1 MSAHVEKP
9 SRPGVRVGTSP
20 DGTQAESSPSKHPLA
35 GQTMT
40 GADMII
46 QVLAD
51 EGVEILFGYSGG
63 AILPT
68 YDALFRYNAEQ
79 ESKRRKIIDLVV
91 PANEQG
97 AGFMAAGYA
106 RASSKVGVFMVT
118 SGPGA
123 TNSVTPIR
131 DCMAD
136 SVPVVLICGQVPR
149 HAIGTDAF
157 QEAPVFNIMSACAKR
172 AFLILDPEELESTV
186 RTAFDIARSD
196 RPGPV
201 VLDIPKDV
209 QNWKGTF
216 RGEGV
221 LELRGYRERMRDLY
235 GSRMPEDKAKRF
247 FDLLRQSERPLL
259 YAGGGVIKSEASRDL
274 RRFATT
280 FQIPVVT
287 TLQAIGSF
295 DTTHP
300 LSLHMLGMHGTA
312 YANYAVEDCDFL
324 IAVGA
329 RFDDRVAGNVS
340 KFAPNAVNIA
350 HVDIDATEIG
360 KVKQVTWSHVADAR
374 SGLQDLLAAGDG
386 FQKDFS
392 PWLAHVTE
400 LKNNHPLDYDREC
413 DFIQPHYVLEC
424 LNKITRGEAIICT
437 GVGQHQMWAAQYLDY
452 KNPRSFLTSGSMGTM
467 GFGLP
472 AAIGA
477 QFAHPD
483 RLVIN
488 IDGDGSLRMNI
499 GEMETITN
507 YNLRVKTVLFN
518 NQGDGMVRQWQ
529 KMYFAE
535 RFCGT
540 EKFLHRKDFVNA
552 AKADGFEFA
561 VRLSEKNRVERVL
574 QEFVHHNGP
583 AFLEVMIDP
592 DACVYPMIGPGLS
605 YKEIV
610 TGPYIK
616 PRPQEPPKP
625 GSGVRDPGSGMF

>member
-1 MSAHVEKP
+1 MSA
-9 SRPGVRVGTSP
+9 
-20 DGTQAESSPSKHPLA
+20 QAEVTSKHPLA

-40 GADMII
+40 GADIVI

-51 EGVEILFGYSGG
+51 EGVDILFGYSGG

-68 YDALFRYNAEQ
+68 WDALARYNIEQ
-79 ESKRRKIIDLVV
+79 ESKRRKPIELVV

-106 RASSKVGVFMVT
+106 RASGKVGVSMVT

-123 TNSVTPIR
+123 TNSVTPVR
-131 DCMAD
+131 DCMSD
-136 SVPVVLICGQVPR
+136 SIPMVLICGQVPR
-149 HAIGTDAF
+149 AAIGTDAF
-157 QEAPVFNIMSACAKR
+157 QEAPVFNIMSACSKR
-172 AFLILDPEELESTV
+172 TFLVLDPEELEATI
-186 RTAFDIARSD
+186 RTAFEIARSD

-209 QNWKGTF
+209 QNWKGVF
-216 RGEGV
+216 KGEGL
-221 LELRGYRERMRDLY
+221 LELRGYRERMQELY
-235 GSRMPEDKAKRF
+235 GGRMPEAKSKAF
-247 FDLLRQSERPLL
+247 FDMLRSSERPLI
-259 YAGGGVIKSEASRDL
+259 YVGGGVIKSDASREL
-274 RRFATT
+274 RRFAATY
-280 FQIPVVT
+280 QIPVVT

-312 YANYAVEDCDFL
+312 FANYAVEDCDFL

-329 RFDDRVAGNVS
+329 RFDDRVAGKVAT
-340 KFAPNAVNIA
+340 FAPNAKNVA
-350 HVDIDATEIG
+350 HIDIDATEIG
-360 KVKQVTWSHVADAR
+360 KVKQVTWSHIADAR
-374 SGLQDLLAAGDG
+374 NGLQDLLDAGRD
-386 FQKDFS
+386 FRKDFS
-392 PWLAHVTE
+392 PWIAQIAQ
-400 LKNNHPLDYDREC
+400 LKKDHPLDYDRNC

-424 LNKITRGEAIICT
+424 LNKITQGEAIVCT

-452 KNPRSFLTSGSMGTM
+452 KYPRTFLTSGSMGTM

-477 QFAHPD
+477 QFAKPD

-499 GEMETITN
+499 GEMETVTN
-507 YNLRVKTVLFN
+507 YNLPVKTILFN

-529 KMYFAE
+529 KMFFSE

-552 AKADGFEFA
+552 ARADGFEFA
-561 VRLSEKNRVERVL
+561 VRVSEKNHVEAVL
-574 QEFVHHNGP
+574 QEFVHYNGP

-592 DACVYPMIGPGLS
+592 DACVFPMIGPGMG
-605 YKEIV
+605 YKEMV
-610 TGPYIK
+610 TGPHINPRVVPPAPNSGK
-616 PRPQEPPKP
+616 PT
-625 GSGVRDPGSGMF
+625 DLF

>member
-1 MSAHVEKP
+1 MSA
-9 SRPGVRVGTSP
+9 
-20 DGTQAESSPSKHPLA
+20 QAERLSTSGTTGKHPLA
-35 GQTMT
+35 GQVMT

-51 EGVEILFGYSGG
+51 EGVEVLFGYSGG

-68 YDALFRYNAEQ
+68 WDALGRFNIEQ
-79 ESKRRKIIDLVV
+79 ESKRRKPIELVV

-106 RASSKVGVFMVT
+106 RASGKVGVSMVT

-123 TNSVTPIR
+123 TNSVTPVR
-131 DCMAD
+131 DSMSD
-136 SVPVVLICGQVPR
+136 SIPMVLICGQVPR
-149 HAIGTDAF
+149 AAIGTDAF

-172 AFLILDPEELESTV
+172 TFLVLDPEELEATV
-186 RTAFDIARSD
+186 RTAFEIARSD

-209 QNWKGTF
+209 QNWKGVF
-216 RGEGV
+216 KGDG
-221 LELRGYRERMRDLY
+221 LLQLRGYRERMQELY
-235 GSRMPEDKAKRF
+235 DAHLSQEKAAAF
-247 FDLLRQSERPLL
+247 FDILAKSERPLL
-259 YAGGGVIKSEASRDL
+259 YAGGGVIKSDAARDL

-280 FQIPVVT
+280 YNIPVTT

-300 LSLHMLGMHGTA
+300 LSLHMLGMHGMA

-329 RFDDRVAGNVS
+329 RFDDRVAGKVAS
-340 KFAPNAVNIA
+340 FAPNAKNIA
-350 HVDIDATEIG
+350 HIDIDATEIG
-360 KVKQVTWSHVADAR
+360 KVKHVTWSHIADAR
-374 SGLQDLLAAGDG
+374 TGLQELLAYGRDV
-386 FQKDFS
+386 QKDFS
-392 PWLAHVTE
+392 PWLAHVAQ
-400 LKNNHPLDYDREC
+400 LKVDHPLNYDRNC

-424 LNKITRGEAIICT
+424 LNKIVKGEAIICT

-452 KNPRSFLTSGSMGTM
+452 KHSRSFLTSGSMGTM

-477 QFAHPD
+477 QFARPD

-499 GEMETITN
+499 GEMETVTN
-507 YNLRVKTVLFN
+507 YNLPVKTILFN

-529 KMYFAE
+529 KMFFAE

-552 AKADGFEFA
+552 ARADGFEFA
-561 VRLSEKNRVERVL
+561 VRLSEKNRVEAVL
-574 QEFVHHNGP
+574 QEFVHYKGP

-592 DACVYPMIGPGLS
+592 DACVFPMIGPGMG
-605 YKEIV
+605 YKEMV
-610 TGPYIK
+610 TGPHINPRTVEPAK
-616 PRPQEPPKP
+616 PAKP
-625 GSGVRDPGSGMF
+625 TDLF

>member
-1 MSAHVEKP
+1 MSARAERHAHATTGRVWRE
-9 SRPGVRVGTSP
+9 SPGEG
-20 DGTQAESSPSKHPLA
+20 SKHPLA
-35 GQTMT
+35 GQEMT
-40 GADMII
+40 GADMVI

-51 EGVEILFGYSGG
+51 EGVDVLFGYSGG

-68 YDALFRYNAEQ
+68 WDALARYNIEQ
-79 ESKRRKIIDLVV
+79 ESKQRKPIELVV

-106 RASSKVGVFMVT
+106 RASGKVGVSMVT

-123 TNSVTPIR
+123 TNSVTPVR
-131 DCMAD
+131 DCMSD
-136 SVPVVLICGQVPR
+136 SIPMVLICGQVPR
-149 HAIGTDAF
+149 PAIGTDAF

-172 AFLILDPEELESTV
+172 TFLVLDPEELEATV
-186 RTAFDIARSD
+186 RTAFEIARSD

-209 QNWKGTF
+209 QNWKGVF
-216 RGEGV
+216 KGEGL
-221 LELRGYRERMRDLY
+221 LELRGYRERMQELY
-235 GSRMPEDKAKRF
+235 GARMSEEKAAAF
-247 FDLLRQSERPLL
+247 FDMLRNSERPLI
-259 YAGGGVIKSEASRDL
+259 YAGGGVIKSDASRDL

-280 FQIPVVT
+280 YNIPVTT

-295 DTTHP
+295 DTTHT

-312 YANYAVEDCDFL
+312 FANYAIEDCDFL

-329 RFDDRVAGNVS
+329 RFDDRVAGKVAA
-340 KFAPNAVNIA
+340 FAPNAKNIA
-350 HVDIDATEIG
+350 HIDIDASEIG
-360 KVKQVTWSHVADAR
+360 KVKQVTWAHIAD
-374 SGLQDLLAAGDG
+374 
-386 FQKDFS
+386 
-392 PWLAHVTE
+392 
-400 LKNNHPLDYDREC
+400 LKKNHPLNYDRDC

-424 LNKITRGEAIICT
+424 LNKITQGEAIVCT

-452 KNPRSFLTSGSMGTM
+452 KHPKSFLTSGSMGTM

-477 QFAHPD
+477 QFARPD

-488 IDGDGSLRMNI
+488 VDGDGSLRMNI
-499 GEMETITN
+499 GEMETVTN
-507 YNLRVKTVLFN
+507 YNLPVKTILFN

-529 KMYFAE
+529 KMFFAE

-552 AKADGFEFA
+552 ARADGFEFA
-561 VRLSEKNRVERVL
+561 ARVSEKNHVAPLL

-583 AFLEVMIDP
+583 A
-592 DACVYPMIGPGLS
+592 
-605 YKEIV
+605 
-610 TGPYIK
+610 
-616 PRPQEPPKP
+616 
-625 GSGVRDPGSGMF
+625 

>member
-1 MSAHVEKP
+1 MRAQEELSST
-9 SRPGVRVGTSP
+9 SR
-20 DGTQAESSPSKHPLA
+20 HPLA
-35 GQTMT
+35 GHEMT
-40 GADMII
+40 GADMIV

-51 EGVEILFGYSGG
+51 EGVDILFGYSGG

-68 YDALFRYNAEQ
+68 YDAIFRYNSEQ
-79 ESKRRKIIDLVV
+79 ESKRGKPIELIV

-106 RASSKVGVFMVT
+106 RASGKVGVFMVT

-131 DCMAD
+131 DSMAD
-136 SVPVVLICGQVPR
+136 SIPVVLICGQVPR
-149 HAIGTDAF
+149 AAIGTDAF

-172 AFLILDPEELESTV
+172 AFLVLDPEELEATV
-186 RTAFDIARSD
+186 RTAFEIARSD

-216 RGEGV
+216 RGEG
-221 LELRGYRERMRDLY
+221 LLKLRGYRERMNALY
-235 GSRMPEDKAKRF
+235 QTRMSESRSAAF
-247 FDLLRQSERPLL
+247 FDILQKSERPLI
-259 YAGGGVIKSEASRDL
+259 YAGGGIIKSDASRDL
-274 RRFATT
+274 KRFATT

-295 DTTHP
+295 DSTHP

-324 IAVGA
+324 IALGA

-350 HVDIDATEIG
+350 HIDIDATEVG

-374 SGLQDLLAAGDG
+374 SGITDLLAAGRG
-386 FQKDFS
+386 FKKDFS
-392 PWLAHVTE
+392 TWLNHVAM
-400 LKNNHPLDYDREC
+400 LKKNHPLNYDR
-413 DFIQPHYVLEC
+413 DSHYVQPHYVMEC
-424 LNKITRGEAIICT
+424 LNKIVKGDAIICT

-452 KNPRSFLTSGSMGTM
+452 KDPRTFLTSGSMGTM

-477 QFAHPD
+477 QFARPD
-483 RLVIN
+483 KLVIN
-488 IDGDGSLRMNI
+488 IDGDGSLRMNF
-499 GEMETITN
+499 GELETITN
-507 YNLRVKTVLFN
+507 YNLRVKTILFN

-529 KMYFAE
+529 KMYFSE
-535 RFCGT
+535 RFCAS

-561 VRLSEKNRVERVL
+561 TRISDKNRVERVL
-574 QEFVHHNGP
+574 QEFIHFDGP

-592 DACVYPMIGPGLS
+592 DACVFPMIGPGHG
-605 YKEIV
+605 YKEMV
-610 TGPYIK
+610 TGPQIK
-616 PRPQEPPKP
+616 PRAQQEAPKP
-625 GSGVRDPGSGMF
+625 PAKITDLF

>member
-1 MSAHVEKP
+1 MSA
-9 SRPGVRVGTSP
+9 G
-20 DGTQAESSPSKHPLA
+20 AERLTRSAASGKHALA
-35 GQTMT
+35 GQMMT

-51 EGVEILFGYSGG
+51 EGVDVLFGYSGG

-68 YDALFRYNAEQ
+68 WDALGRYNIEQ
-79 ESKRRKIIDLVV
+79 ESKRRRPIELVV

-106 RASSKVGVFMVT
+106 RASGKVGVSMVT

-123 TNSVTPIR
+123 TNSVTPVR

-136 SVPVVLICGQVPR
+136 SVPIVLICGQVPR
-149 HAIGTDAF
+149 PAIGTDAF

-172 AFLILDPEELESTV
+172 TFLVLDPEELEATV
-186 RTAFDIARSD
+186 RTAFEIARSD

-209 QNWKGTF
+209 QNWKGVF
-216 RGEGV
+216 KGEGV
-221 LELRGYRERMRDLY
+221 LELRGYRERMQELY
-235 GSRMPEDKAKRF
+235 GARMSEEKATLF
-247 FDLLRQSERPLL
+247 FDMLRKSDRPLI
-259 YAGGGVIKSEASRDL
+259 YAGGGVIKSDASRDL

-280 FQIPVVT
+280 YNIPVTT

-300 LSLHMLGMHGTA
+300 LSLHMLGMHGMA
-312 YANYAVEDCDFL
+312 YANYAIEDCDFL

-329 RFDDRVAGNVS
+329 RFDDRVAGKVAT
-340 KFAPNAVNIA
+340 FAPNAKNIA
-350 HVDIDATEIG
+350 HIDIDASEIG
-360 KVKQVTWSHVADAR
+360 KVKHVAWSHVADAR
-374 SGLQDLLAAGDG
+374 SGLQDLLNHGRG

-392 PWLAHVTE
+392 PWLAQIAE
-400 LKNNHPLDYDREC
+400 LKREHPLEYDREC

-424 LNKITRGEAIICT
+424 LNKIVQGEAIICT

-452 KNPRSFLTSGSMGTM
+452 KHSRSFLTSGSMGTM

-477 QFAHPD
+477 QFARPD

-499 GEMETITN
+499 GEMETATN
-507 YNLRVKTVLFN
+507 YNLPVKTILFN

-529 KMYFAE
+529 KMFFAE

-552 AKADGFEFA
+552 ARADGFEFA
-561 VRLSEKNRVERVL
+561 ARVSEKNRVEAVL

-592 DACVYPMIGPGLS
+592 DACVFPMIGPGMG
-605 YKEIV
+605 YKDMV
-610 TGPYIK
+610 TGPHIK
-616 PRPQEPPKP
+616 ARQRKEPAKP
-625 GSGVRDPGSGMF
+625 AKPTDLF